1 LIPEQASHL
10 GPATVVVVVLLAV
23 STGWLEGTG
32 SVANAAPCPAIPRL
46 GEISPRLMDLS
57 PEVRLAWIDDH
68 LFPVARRA
76 RLWAWGWGGGI
87 GAAGVANLAVV
98 PFVRPQDRIDW
109 YVGAASSAVGVIP
122 LWLFPLAVVRDAREL
137 HERNAHLPSPAE
149 PSDDGGGICARLA
162 DAETRL
168 VRDAED
174 QAAQQR
180 WWVHAGNVAFN
191 TGVLLFLGLG
201 YQHWLSGIING
212 AAGVLVGEAL
222 ILTQPTQTIDDLAT
236 YRQGGLFGPPGATV
250 AAPPLGLGYRLAFP

>member
-1 LIPEQASHL
+1 LI
-10 GPATVVVVVLLAV
+10 
-23 STGWLEGTG
+23 
-32 SVANAAPCPAIPRL
+32 
-46 GEISPRLMDLS
+46 DLS

-76 RLWAWGWGGGI
+76 RIWAWGWGGGI

-98 PFVRPQDRIDW
+98 PFVQPQDRVDW
-109 YVGAASSAVGVIP
+109 YVGAASAAVGVIP
-122 LWLFPLAVVRDAREL
+122 IWLHPLAVVRDAREL
-137 HERNAHLPSPAE
+137 HERNAHLPAPAG
-149 PSDDGGGICARLA
+149 PSGDGGGICARLA
-162 DAETRL
+162 DAEIRL

-180 WWVHAGNVAFN
+180 WWVHAGNLVFN

-212 AAGVLVGEAL
+212 AAGLVVGEAL

-236 YRQGGLFGPPGATV
+236 YRQAGLFGPPGAT
-250 AAPPLGLGYRLAFP
+250 AAAGAVPFGLGYRLAFP